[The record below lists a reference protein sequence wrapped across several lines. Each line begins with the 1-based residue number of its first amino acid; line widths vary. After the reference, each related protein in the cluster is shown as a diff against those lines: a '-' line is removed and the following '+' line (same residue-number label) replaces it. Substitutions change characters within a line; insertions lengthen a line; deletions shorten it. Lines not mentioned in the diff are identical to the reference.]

1 MLLNI
6 KKRFKIFLNIKVI
19 LNSKKLLK
27 IYLIKVYKINI
38 TLNLFCKRMLETVMT
53 QTNTSF
59 ATLENK
65 YKSEHKLFIEM
76 QKTVDS
82 SAAIHQI

>member
-1 MLLNI
+1 VN
-6 KKRFKIFLNIKVI
+6 FH
-19 LNSKKLLK
+19 SKKLLK

-38 TLNLFCKRMLETVMT
+38 TSNLFSKRMLETVMT

-76 QKTVDS
+76 QKTVDP